1 MSSPISLDRTGDP
14 WVGVFV
20 GLGRVEVHADGR
32 IEVSVDDQPSDTDT
46 DTDTDQPEDVELRRA
61 ALVNGWGEPLALLRT
76 GYELIHGT
84 ALRPPANA
92 DQHSTVA
99 LVLTGHSHDVII
111 VSLGLLAT
119 GWQLIADRL
128 VPVTWDDATG
138 VLTAH
143 PRPAPMLASGRR
155 ARAHGFDGPKVRGD
169 TDARAIA
176 VARCDTPCTVTAVVA
191 VGTRRPHES
200 VLSEPGGIERFDA
213 ASHLIA
219 GGALSPEAAAHTA
232 HIDDTA
238 HADDTA
244 PPTPSASVVRANMA
258 RHLEL
263 ARLRYADLKI
273 TADTGQSGHPSS
285 HDDDIAALL
294 NWWAGDSAS

>member
-1 MSSPISLDRTGDP
+1 
-14 WVGVFV
+14 
-20 GLGRVEVHADGR
+20 
-32 IEVSVDDQPSDTDT
+32 
-46 DTDTDQPEDVELRRA
+46 
-61 ALVNGWGEPLALLRT
+61 
-76 GYELIHGT
+76 
-84 ALRPPANA
+84 
-92 DQHSTVA
+92 
-99 LVLTGHSHDVII
+99 
-111 VSLGLLAT
+111 
-119 GWQLIADRL
+119 
-128 VPVTWDDATG
+128 
-138 VLTAH
+138 
-143 PRPAPMLASGRR
+143 
-155 ARAHGFDGPKVRGD
+155 
-169 TDARAIA
+169 
-176 VARCDTPCTVTAVVA
+176 
-191 VGTRRPHES
+191 

-219 GGALSPEAAAHTA
+219 GGALSPEATA

-238 HADDTA
+238 DTA